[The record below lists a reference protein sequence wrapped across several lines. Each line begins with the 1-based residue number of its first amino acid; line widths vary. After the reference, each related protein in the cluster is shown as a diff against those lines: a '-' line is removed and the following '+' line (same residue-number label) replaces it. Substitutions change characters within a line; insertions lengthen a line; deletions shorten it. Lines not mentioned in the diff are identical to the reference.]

1 MLHIALYMCTDH
13 CAATSESG
21 ATAAL
26 GALLG
31 ILLLIVVG
39 LLVVIGILAV
49 KGRRNNQKYSQSGRS
64 ITQGIMTKHQ
74 LFCTVNPLCTYIY
87 CIIEK
92 YFSYLIV

>member
-21 ATAAL
+21 TPTAL

-31 ILLLIVVG
+31 ILLLVVVG

-64 ITQGIMTKHQ
+64 TRQGTM
-74 LFCTVNPLCTYIY
+74 P
-87 CIIEK
+87 
-92 YFSYLIV
+92 